1 MDFLAKDINEE
12 IKEESNDTWKVL
24 IVDDEPEVHI
34 LTQLTLKDFIF
45 KNKKI
50 EFTSAYSEKECKD
63 ILLKNQNF
71 NIILLDVVLTVN

>member
-45 KNKKI
+45 KIK
-50 EFTSAYSEKECKD
+50 
-63 ILLKNQNF
+63 
-71 NIILLDVVLTVN
+71 